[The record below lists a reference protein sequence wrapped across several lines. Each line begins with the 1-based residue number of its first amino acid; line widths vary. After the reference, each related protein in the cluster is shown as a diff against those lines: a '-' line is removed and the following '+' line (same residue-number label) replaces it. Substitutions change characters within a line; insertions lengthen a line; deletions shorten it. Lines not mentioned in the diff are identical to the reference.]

1 MKIAGHSNSCRL
13 RVRVVRSQA
22 LETKTGRVRSDQGRR
37 DSDRGPGPPGSPECQ
52 PEWVG
57 SVARPGGAAGP
68 TGACRNRDLKSGTA
82 GGPEGWPGDQGPEI
96 QNLQINRN
104 CQGPGLRVGLCG
116 RRGVCTL
123 RPGSISPLSDT
134 GRGLVLGPVNPGRRG
149 GRWQRPSSA
158 SLSELAGNLSD
169 TSS

>member
-57 SVARPGGAAGP
+57 SVARPGGP
-68 TGACRNRDLKSGTA
+68 ACRNRDLKSGTA

-116 RRGVCTL
+116 RVCTL

-134 GRGLVLGPVNPGRRG
+134 GRGLVARTVAAPRACQP
-149 GRWQRPSSA
+149 RPRP
-158 SLSELAGNLSD
+158 LAAAVKCQPE
-169 TSS
+169 

>member
-1 MKIAGHSNSCRL
+1 LKIAGHSNSCRL

-68 TGACRNRDLKSGTA
+68 TVGLPGPQPRLEIGDRRRAGPGTRTRKFRTF
-82 GGPEGWPGDQGPEI
+82 
-96 QNLQINRN
+96 QIHRN

-116 RRGVCTL
+116 RVCTL
-123 RPGSISPLSDT
+123 RPGSIRGPLSDT